1 MKTAGVRD
9 VKGCSTVGGRRMMY
23 LKNAGVRA
31 VKGCRTVGGRRIM
44 YLKTAGVGVIGHQ
57 YNTVNAV
64 KSIQHISYIIMYN
77 TLFHAPTT

>member
-9 VKGCSTVGGRRMMY
+9 M
-23 LKNAGVRA
+23 
-31 VKGCRTVGGRRIM
+31 KGCRTVGERRM
-44 YLKTAGVGVIGHQ
+44 VYLKTAGVRVIGHQ

-64 KSIQHISYIIMYN
+64 KSIQHILYIIMYN